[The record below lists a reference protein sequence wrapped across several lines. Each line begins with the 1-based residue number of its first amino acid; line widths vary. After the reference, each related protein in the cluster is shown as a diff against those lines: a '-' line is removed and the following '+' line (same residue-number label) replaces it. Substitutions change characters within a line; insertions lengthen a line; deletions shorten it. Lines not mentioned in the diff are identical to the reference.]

1 VKAGEMLPGE
11 TQEILS
17 GVVAG
22 QRVIANALDFQ
33 NTVEQ

>member
-1 VKAGEMLPGE
+1 MLPGE

-17 GVVAG
+17 GVAAG
-22 QRVIANALDFQ
+22 QQVIANALDFQ